1 MLFESNISTCTI
13 TNLADIMATVK
24 DEKSWELLK
33 RYLPEIAHMP
43 MTTLPPSIPE
53 KMIKFNEDKGIKEI
67 LME

>member
-1 MLFESNISTCTI
+1 
-13 TNLADIMATVK
+13 MATVK